1 MTDTN
6 TLSTAEL
13 EEQAH
18 EADLE
23 KKLNNFIDVEGIST
37 KSLSFG
43 LWYIKHRRK
52 FFMFAVWAL
61 SILAT
66 VLWVY
71 SLYVFGFYLLV
82 GAKNDR
88 ANNEITTENP
98 LALEQRKLLSNV
110 SYGFIQAVSLGNNS
124 YSLVGE
130 FSNGNSGNWPIFDYY
145 FEIDGQEYGAG
156 TSFAL
161 PSGKRFVTGVIDN
174 LPGSPTSVKLI
185 ITNFRWNKIDRHLI
199 TDWEAYKND
208 RLNFLVLDKKFID
221 AGNSSLSDRLSIN
234 TLSFNIT
241 NRTAYGYRE
250 APLQIILYSG
260 SEVVYVKN
268 YIINNF
274 NSKDREDI
282 SLTIVG
288 DLPNIN
294 RIEILPDVNIL
305 DETNFLTN

>member
-13 EEQAH
+13 DEQNK

-23 KKLNNFIDVEGIST
+23 KKLNNFIDVDGIST

-43 LWYIKHRRK
+43 LWYVKHRHA
-52 FFMFAVWAL
+52 FFMASVWAL

-71 SLYVFGFYLLV
+71 SLYFFGYYLLV
-82 GAKNDR
+82 GMKSDR
-88 ANNEITTENP
+88 VNNQINTENP
-98 LALEQRKLLSNV
+98 LAVEQRKLLSNV
-110 SYGFIQAVSLGNNS
+110 NYGFIQAVSLGKDS
-124 YSLVGE
+124 YSFIGE
-130 FSNGNSGNWPIFDYY
+130 FTNNNSGNWPIFDYY
-145 FEIDGQEYGAG
+145 FLIGDQQYAGG
-156 TSFAL
+156 TSFAM
-161 PSGKRFVTGVIDN
+161 PGEKRFITGLVEDV
-174 LPGSPTSVKLI
+174 SETPTAVKLI

-199 TDWEAYKND
+199 ADWQTYEND
-208 RLNFLVLDKKFID
+208 RLDFLVRDKKFTN
-221 AGNSSLSDRLSIN
+221 AGQSSLSDRLSIN

-241 NRTAYGYRE
+241 NRTAYSYRE

-274 NSKDREDI
+274 KSKDREDI

-294 RIEILPDVNIL
+294 RVEILPDVNIL
-305 DETNFLTN
+305 DETNYLTN